1 MTNIAEKAMEEIP
14 YITGYAAVKFNGD
27 TLSIAGEE
35 TEKILTD
42 IQAIVKNYINIYHA
56 LGEYAVG
63 IPKEILM
70 NTTEITLLIRLFYNH
85 EFFQLAVLK
94 KDANLGYTRY
104 MLHQYSKVITEE
116 V

>member
-1 MTNIAEKAMEEIP
+1 MTGLAEKAMEEIP
-14 YITGYAAVKFNGD
+14 YITGYAAVKFNGEL
-27 TLSIAGEE
+27 LSIAGEE
-35 TEKILTD
+35 TEKNLKN
-42 IQAIVKNYINIYHA
+42 IQSIVENYISIYHS

-70 NTTEITLLIRLFYNH
+70 TTSEITILIRIFYNY

-104 MLHQYSKVITEE
+104 MLHHYSKAIAEE